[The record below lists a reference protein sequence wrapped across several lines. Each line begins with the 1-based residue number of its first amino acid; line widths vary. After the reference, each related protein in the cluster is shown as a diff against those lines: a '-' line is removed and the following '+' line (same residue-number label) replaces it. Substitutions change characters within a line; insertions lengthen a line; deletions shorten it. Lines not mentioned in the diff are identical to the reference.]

1 MSTERIK
8 IVIVD
13 DDRLARETLTKYF
26 SPSEEFDLV
35 GVVKTGHEVIEIIEN
50 QKVDVILSDI
60 YMPAMSGL
68 TLLEKV
74 LALKNPPRFIAITSI
89 DDDDN
94 MIRVLGRGGA
104 GYILKSQSPKSII
117 QAVRDAVDGGMVVSP
132 TSVENLIREVPKVQ
146 NFEGY
151 HRNLLDQVVADDSPL
166 NPEEKKV
173 LKLLCSGMSN
183 AEIASHMLYSESSI
197 KKRVSSLMQDFGA
210 KSRLDLVVALLNKPE
225 NVS

>member
-1 MSTERIK
+1 M
-8 IVIVD
+8 
-13 DDRLARETLTKYF
+13 
-26 SPSEEFDLV
+26 
-35 GVVKTGHEVIEIIEN
+35 
-50 QKVDVILSDI
+50 
-60 YMPAMSGL
+60 
-68 TLLEKV
+68 
-74 LALKNPPRFIAITSI
+74 LKNPPRFIAITSI

-117 QAVRDAVDGGMVVSP
+117 QAVRDAVEGGMVVSP
-132 TSVENLIREVPKVQ
+132 TSVENLIREVPRVQ

-166 NPEEKKV
+166 TAEEKKV
-173 LKLLCSGMSN
+173 LKLLCLGMSN
-183 AEIASHMLYSESSI
+183 AEIASHMLYSESSV

-225 NVS
+225 KLF

>member
-1 MSTERIK
+1 MSTETIK
-8 IVIVD
+8 ILIVD

-26 SPSEEFDLV
+26 SPCEEFDLV
-35 GVVKTGHEVIEIIEN
+35 GVVETGQEAIEIIES

-74 LALKNPPRFIAITSI
+74 LVLKNPPRFIAITSI

-117 QAVRDAVDGGMVVSP
+117 QAVRDAVEGGMVVSP
-132 TSVENLIREVPKVQ
+132 TSVENLIREVPRVQ

-166 NPEEKKV
+166 TAEEKKV
-173 LKLLCSGMSN
+173 LKLLCLGMSN
-183 AEIASHMLYSESSI
+183 AEIASHMLYSESSV

-225 NVS
+225 KLF

>member
-1 MSTERIK
+1 MSTETIK
-8 IVIVD
+8 ILIVD

-35 GVVKTGHEVIEIIEN
+35 GVVETGQEAIEIIES

-74 LALKNPPRFIAITSI
+74 LVLKNPPRFIAITSI

-117 QAVRDAVDGGMVVSP
+117 QAVTDAVEGGMVVSP
-132 TSVENLIREVPKVQ
+132 TSVENLIREVPRVQ

-166 NPEEKKV
+166 TAEEKKV
-173 LKLLCSGMSN
+173 LKLLCLGMSN
-183 AEIASHMLYSESSI
+183 AEIASHMLYSESSV

-225 NVS
+225 KLF

>member
-1 MSTERIK
+1 MSTETIK
-8 IVIVD
+8 ILIVD

-35 GVVKTGHEVIEIIEN
+35 GVVETGQEAIEIIES

-74 LALKNPPRFIAITSI
+74 LVLKNPPRFIAITSI

-117 QAVRDAVDGGMVVSP
+117 QAVRDAVEGGMVVSP
-132 TSVENLIREVPKVQ
+132 TSVENLIREVPRVQ

-166 NPEEKKV
+166 TAEEKKV
-173 LKLLCSGMSN
+173 LKLLCLGMSN
-183 AEIASHMLYSESSI
+183 AEIASHMLYSESSV

-225 NVS
+225 KLF